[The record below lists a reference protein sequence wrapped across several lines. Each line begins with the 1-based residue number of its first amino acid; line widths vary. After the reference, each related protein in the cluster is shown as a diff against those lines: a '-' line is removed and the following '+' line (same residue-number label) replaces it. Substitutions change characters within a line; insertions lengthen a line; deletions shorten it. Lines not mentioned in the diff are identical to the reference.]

1 MGQTRRR
8 KIGGALLGEG
18 AQGKTYDMGC
28 DTEGDSMCT
37 MLETNNVSEIRLELE
52 DGKFVIL
59 NTPED
64 INEFV
69 DFLHTVTGKIAKV
82 FKPVGLFSMKTLQN
96 KLDEEIE
103 FNKSVNKLYGRTAK
117 RYVTSD
123 PIKGFRKLSIV
134 GAIVTVNGQRLL
146 FVVFGTKCTNVY
158 DIDLDKFIVDIL
170 SSLVKLENA
179 GYLHNDIK
187 LDNIVRCSERYKLID
202 WGKMGTDKERGNSM
216 FTSPVK
222 WYINGYS
229 QIVSRNAIR
238 LSKRKD
244 VINNPLFKQNNSR
257 VVDEFNQVVHDHT
270 RDEIRELFKN
280 THDVFMFGNTVLE
293 AVMLHN
299 FNYEKYKPIIDAL
312 TSLKEPLNATQA
324 LKLSKKFLKNESS
337 TL

>member
-8 KIGGALLGEG
+8 KVGGALLGEG
-18 AQGKTYDMGC
+18 VQGKTYDMGC
-28 DTEGDSMCT
+28 NTEGDSMCT
-37 MLETNNVSEIRLELE
+37 MLETNKVSEIRLELE
-52 DGKFVIL
+52 DGSFTVL
-59 NTPED
+59 NSKED
-64 INEFV
+64 IHEFV
-69 DFLHTVTGKIAKV
+69 EFLHTVTGKIAKV
-82 FKPVGLFSMKTLQN
+82 FKPVGIFSMKTLQN

-103 FNKSVNKLYGRTAK
+103 FNKSINKIYGRAAK

-123 PIKGFRKLSIV
+123 PVKGFRKLSIV

-158 DIDLDKFIVDIL
+158 DIDLDKFIIDIL
-170 SSLVKLENA
+170 SSLVKLENG

-202 WGKMGTDKERGNSM
+202 WGKLGSEKERGNSM
-216 FTSPVK
+216 FTSPAK

-238 LSKRKD
+238 LSKNKE
-244 VINNPLFKQNNSR
+244 VINNPLFKENNKR
-257 VVDEFNQVVHDHT
+257 VVAEFDQLVHDHT
-270 RDEIRELFKN
+270 RSEISELLKN
-280 THDVFMFGNTVLE
+280 THDVFMFGNTILQ

-312 TSLKEPLNATQA
+312 TSLKEPLTAIEA
-324 LKLSKKFLKNESS
+324 LRLSKKILKNES
-337 TL
+337 